1 MENQTARSNTPW
13 GPVILV
19 VEGSARRL
27 QFLQANLEDAGFLV
41 LSAATASQALEV
53 AGYCPSPIQ
62 LLITTLRPSGMTGP
76 DLASCLRRRFPD
88 MSVLYTSG
96 NPMATLEVPDPAEVV
111 SSMLPRP
118 ISKEILL
125 RRVST
130 LLTAHECV

>member
-27 QFLQANLEDAGFLV
+27 QFLQAILEDAGFLV
-41 LSAATASQALEV
+41 FSALTASHALELSDS
-53 AGYCPSPIQ
+53 CPAPIQ

-96 NPMATLEVPDPAEVV
+96 NPLATLEVPDPAEVV

-125 RRVST
+125 RRVNT
-130 LLTAHECV
+130 LLAAHACV

>member
-27 QFLQANLEDAGFLV
+27 QFLQAILEDAGFLV
-41 LSAATASQALEV
+41 FPAVTASHALEISDS
-53 AGYCPSPIQ
+53 CPSPIQ

-96 NPMATLEVPDPAEVV
+96 NPLATLEVPDPAEVV

-125 RRVST
+125 RRVNT
-130 LLTAHECV
+130 LLAAHACV

>member
-19 VEGSARRL
+19 VEGSAHRL
-27 QFLQANLEDAGFLV
+27 QFLQAILEDAGFLIF
-41 LSAATASQALEV
+41 SAATASQALEL
-53 AGYCPSPIQ
+53 AGSSPSPIQ

-76 DLASCLRRRFPD
+76 DLTSRLRRRFPD

-118 ISKEILL
+118 FSKEILL

-130 LLTAHECV
+130 LLAAHAFV

>member
-1 MENQTARSNTPW
+1 MVYQTARSNTPW

-27 QFLQANLEDAGFLV
+27 QFLQAILEDAGFLV
-41 LSAATASQALEV
+41 FPAVTASHALEISDS
-53 AGYCPSPIQ
+53 CPAPIQ

-96 NPMATLEVPDPAEVV
+96 NPLATLEVPDPAEVV

-125 RRVST
+125 RRVNT
-130 LLTAHECV
+130 LLDAHTCV

>member
-27 QFLQANLEDAGFLV
+27 QFLQAILEDAGFLV
-41 LSAATASQALEV
+41 FPAVTASHALEISDS
-53 AGYCPSPIQ
+53 CPAPIQ

-96 NPMATLEVPDPAEVV
+96 NPLATLEVPDPAEVV

-125 RRVST
+125 RRVNT
-130 LLTAHECV
+130 LLAAHACV